1 MDRLRRKDIFAKV
14 SVFLLLVARSTSF
27 VLMLPASSYDLL
39 ALSERPAVT
48 SLTMTSNGKVSVAGN
63 GRLLVSV
70 MDQIGSGSDA
80 IRLVLASQSPRRREI
95 LDMMGLKER
104 YTARPSPLVCSNL
117 FNCSDVGVFHHM
129 N

>member
-1 MDRLRRKDIFAKV
+1 
-14 SVFLLLVARSTSF
+14 
-27 VLMLPASSYDLL
+27 MLPASSYDLL

-104 YTARPSPLVCSNL
+104 YTARPSPLVCSDSL
-117 FNCSDVGVFHHM
+117 HCDYVGVSHHIELII
-129 N
+129 NR